1 MYAYP
6 IVSRLVHPYAPL
18 VILLGLAIAW
28 LWWKGK
34 LSRAQRVVLTI
45 PYVLLLLMS
54 LPVSAFLVFVPL
66 ERFYPPMENR
76 PANAQ
81 AIVILG
87 GYVDQPTEQRG
98 YAVPGADTVGR
109 CLHGAALF
117 REGKPCWVIVS
128 GGKVDSSQP
137 GPTVA
142 EAMRDFLVSQGVQK
156 EYILLEDRS
165 GSTYENAVE
174 SAKILKERGFEQVL
188 LVTDAASLLRAEMCF
203 QRQGIDVIPSGC
215 RYRSW
220 GGFRFSVVAFLS
232 SVDAA
237 DDVSEAWHEW
247 LGLIWYWLRD
257 RI

>member
-1 MYAYP
+1 M
-6 IVSRLVHPYAPL
+6 
-18 VILLGLAIAW
+18 
-28 LWWKGK
+28 
-34 LSRAQRVVLTI
+34 LTI
-45 PYVLLLLMS
+45 PYLLLLAMS
-54 LPVSAFLVFVPL
+54 LPAVAFLAFASL
-66 ERFYPPMENR
+66 EWSYPPRENR
-76 PANAQ
+76 TAGVE

-87 GYVDQPTEQRG
+87 GYVDPPSKQRG
-98 YAVPGADTVGR
+98 YAVPGPDTVGR

-117 REGKPCWVIVS
+117 REGEPCWVIVS
-128 GGKVDSSQP
+128 GGKVDSNQP

-142 EAMRDFLVSQGVQK
+142 EAMRDFLVSQGVRE

-215 RYRSW
+215 RYHTL
-220 GGFRFSVVAFLS
+220 GGFQLSVVTFLR

>member
-34 LSRAQRVVLTI
+34 LSRTQRIVLTI
-45 PYVLLLLMS
+45 PYLLLLLMS
-54 LPVSAFLVFVPL
+54 LPAVAFLAFASL
-66 ERFYPPMENR
+66 EWFYAPIENR
-76 PANAQ
+76 TADVE

-87 GYVDQPTEQRG
+87 GYVDPPSKQRG
-98 YAVPGADTVGR
+98 YAVPGSDTVSR

-117 REGKPCWVIVS
+117 REGEPCWVIVS
-128 GGKVDSSQP
+128 GGKVDSNQP
-137 GPTVA
+137 GPSVA
-142 EAMRDFLVSQGVQK
+142 EAMKVFLVSQGVGE

-174 SAKILKERGFEQVL
+174 SDKILKDRGIDNVL
-188 LVTDAASLLRAEMCF
+188 LVTDAASLLRADMCF

-215 RYRSW
+215 RYRTAE
-220 GGFRFSVVAFLS
+220 GFRFSVVAFLPN
-232 SVDAA
+232 VDAA

-247 LGLIWYWLRD
+247 VGLIWYWLRD